1 MYLYINLLTKTE
13 ILIDGINIKD
23 YNLYELRKKIGLV
36 SQEPVLFKRSVY
48 ENIKYGRLDATREEV
63 FNSAKRATIEK
74 FFNKKEM
81 GTKEDPVSGG
91 EKQRLAIA
99 RAFLKNP
106 TILLLDEATSALDK
120 ESEIEVQKSIDELQ
134 KGRTSIAVAHRLSTI
149 VDSDVIF
156 VLEAGRIVEKGNHN
170 DLLKLG
176 GKYATLYKYS
186 EQ

>member
-1 MYLYINLLTKTE
+1 
-13 ILIDGINIKD
+13 
-23 YNLYELRKKIGLV
+23 
-36 SQEPVLFKRSVY
+36 
-48 ENIKYGRLDATREEV
+48 
-63 FNSAKRATIEK
+63 
-74 FFNKKEM
+74 M

-186 EQ
+186 EQWNSKFWYLIINMISVHILYYITWKGILVFQIKI

>member
-1 MYLYINLLTKTE
+1 
-13 ILIDGINIKD
+13 
-23 YNLYELRKKIGLV
+23 
-36 SQEPVLFKRSVY
+36 
-48 ENIKYGRLDATREEV
+48 
-63 FNSAKRATIEK
+63 
-74 FFNKKEM
+74 M

-91 EKQRLAIA
+91 EKQRLAIS

-106 TILLLDEATSALDK
+106 AILLLDEATSALDK

-149 VDSDVIF
+149 VDSNIIF
-156 VLEAGRIVEKGNHN
+156 VLEAGRIVEKGNHSE
-170 DLLKLG
+170 LLQLG

>member
-1 MYLYINLLTKTE
+1 
-13 ILIDGINIKD
+13 
-23 YNLYELRKKIGLV
+23 
-36 SQEPVLFKRSVY
+36 
-48 ENIKYGRLDATREEV
+48 
-63 FNSAKRATIEK
+63 
-74 FFNKKEM
+74 M

-99 RAFLKNP
+99 RAFLKNT

-186 EQ
+186 EQWNSKFWYLIINMISVHILYYITWKGILVFQIKI